1 MNVEKAFELLLKC
14 MLRLMEIQFLQPTW
28 KSTEI
33 EDIKDVV
40 WNKKTDSILECLD
53 GTVERLQELGRFTEF
68 DNSKLLEEI
77 KQFMMKEG
85 VNKEKMKEEGYI
97 DLYLLLGGLL

>member
-14 MLRLMEIQFLQPTW
+14 MLRLMEIQFLQPSW
-28 KSTEI
+28 RSTVI
-33 EDIKDVV
+33 EEIKDVV

-53 GTVERLQELGRFTEF
+53 GSVERLQELGRFTEF

-77 KQFMMKEG
+77 RLFLVGEG
-85 VNKEKMKEEGYI
+85 VEKEVMKKEEFI
-97 DLYLLLGGLL
+97 DLYQLLGGKI